1 MITIKTEQ
9 EIEYMRQA
17 GAVVRDVLAIVEE
30 HAKPGITT
38 RKLNTIAY
46 EYIKKCNASPSFL
59 GYGGFPG
66 AICTSIDEEVVHGIP
81 SHRVLEEGTLLKVD
95 AGAIVGGFHA
105 DAARTIAIG
114 EIDSLRQNLMDVC
127 KQSFFE
133 GVGILKAGVRLGDL
147 GHAIQSYVERNGF
160 SIIKQLAGHGVGRNL
175 HEDPD
180 VLNYGVQGRGL
191 RLEKNMV
198 IAIEPMISAGNHRIK
213 VLEDDWTVVTKDG
226 SLSAHYE
233 NTVVIGDEGI
243 EILTL

>member
-1 MITIKTEQ
+1 
-9 EIEYMRQA
+9 
-17 GAVVRDVLAIVEE
+17 
-30 HAKPGITT
+30 
-38 RKLNTIAY
+38 
-46 EYIKKCNASPSFL
+46 
-59 GYGGFPG
+59 
-66 AICTSIDEEVVHGIP
+66 
-81 SHRVLEEGTLLKVD
+81 
-95 AGAIVGGFHA
+95 
-105 DAARTIAIG
+105 
-114 EIDSLRQNLMDVC
+114 MDVC

>member
-17 GAVVRDVLAIVEE
+17 GAIVRDVLLIVEE
-30 HAKPGITT
+30 HAKPGVTT

-46 EYIKKCNASPSFL
+46 DYIKKCNASPSFL

-81 SHRVLEEGTLLKVD
+81 SNRILEEGTILKVD
-95 AGAIVGGFHA
+95 AGAIVGGYHA
-105 DAARTIAIG
+105 DAARSIAIG
-114 EIDSLRQNLMDVC
+114 EIDSLREKLMDVC
-127 KQSFFE
+127 KQSFFV
-133 GVGILKAGVRLGDL
+133 GVDILKAGVRLGDL
-147 GHAIQSYVERNGF
+147 GYEIQSYVESYGF
-160 SIIKQLAGHGVGRNL
+160 SIIKQLAGHGIGKNL

-180 VLNYGVQGRGL
+180 VPNYGIKGRGL

-198 IAIEPMISAGNHRIK
+198 IAIEPMISAGGSRIK
-213 VLEDDWTVVTKDG
+213 ILEDDWTVVTKDG